1 MQGAIQQIITLIH
14 YVIHVL
20 QNKRKWDDSKY
31 KVTRSLGLGQLLKLS
46 CIGTAV

>member
-31 KVTRSLGLGQLLKLS
+31 KVTRSLLGQLLKLS